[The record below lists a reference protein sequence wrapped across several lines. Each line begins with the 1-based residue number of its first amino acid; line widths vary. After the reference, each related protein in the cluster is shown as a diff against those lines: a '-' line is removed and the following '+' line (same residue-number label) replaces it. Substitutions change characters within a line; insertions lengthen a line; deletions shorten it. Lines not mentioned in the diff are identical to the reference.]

1 MIHNDIIEALT
12 SLRPTSEW
20 TLVGDDYSD
29 LVWSSNDTAPTIAEI
44 EAEIA
49 ALPIKKQQAIEAE
62 QAARTAAEA
71 KLAVLGLTADDLKAL
86 GL

>member
-1 MIHNDIIEALT
+1 MHNDIIEALN

-20 TLVGDDYSD
+20 TLVGDNYSD
-29 LVWSSNDTAPTIAEI
+29 LVWLSDDKAPTLAEI

-49 ALPIKKQQAIEAE
+49 AIPNRRVQAEKAKATAKATAE
-62 QAARTAAEA
+62 T
-71 KLAVLGLTADDLKAL
+71 KLSSLGLTIEDLKAL

>member
-1 MIHNDIIEALT
+1 MHNDIIEALA

-20 TLVGDDYSD
+20 TLVGDNYSD
-29 LVWSSNDTAPTIAEI
+29 LVWLSDDKAPTATEI

-49 ALPIKKQQAIEAE
+49 ALPIRKQQAIQAE
-62 QAARTAAEA
+62 QAAKATAEA
-71 KLAVLGLTADDLKAL
+71 KLSALGLTAADLKAL

>member
-1 MIHNDIIEALT
+1 MHNDIIEALN

-20 TLVGDDYSD
+20 TLVGDNYSD
-29 LVWSSNDTAPTIAEI
+29 LIWLSDDKAPTPAEI